1 MCLVIAWRSF
11 PCFCYDVTSALKKK
25 KKERK
30 KDKEKKDMVEK
41 RLAFPNVAQ
50 KLISETKGSCLEA
63 ASIFFFAKIV
73 NG

>member
-1 MCLVIAWRSF
+1 MFSDCMTKLSMFLLWCDI
-11 PCFCYDVTSALKKK
+11 CFKKK

-50 KLISETKGSCLEA
+50 KLILETKGSCLEA
-63 ASIFFFAKIV
+63 ASIFFLRK
-73 NG
+73 